1 MKTQQIPE
9 HCALLEVHCLKY
21 ISGPILGKGM
31 RAIFQKKG
39 RKY

>member
-1 MKTQQIPE
+1 MKTQQTPE
-9 HCALLEVHCLKY
+9 HCALLEVLY